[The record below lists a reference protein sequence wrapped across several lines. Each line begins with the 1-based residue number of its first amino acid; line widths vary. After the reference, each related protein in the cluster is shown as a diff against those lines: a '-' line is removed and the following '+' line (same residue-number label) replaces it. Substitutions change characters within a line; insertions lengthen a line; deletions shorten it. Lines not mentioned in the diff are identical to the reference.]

1 MKRKFIL
8 KQIVLRLVVLLP
20 STEAVE
26 GHVMVSTGGSVST
39 LMVLTVYRK
48 DLDMEQVYTH
58 VCECGQV
65 VPTLNLA
72 V

>member
-26 GHVMVSTGGSVST
+26 GYVMVSTGGSVRT
-39 LMVLTVYRK
+39 LMVLTV
-48 DLDMEQVYTH
+48 
-58 VCECGQV
+58 
-65 VPTLNLA
+65 
-72 V
+72 